1 MGMPTCSSLPQ
12 AVANPI
18 RSSAHIKQE
27 LGGCRKLGMKRVFPA
42 AITILPPNMQIAKLW
57 PIDEISRYRKQLLV
71 AQIAEEHKRFLL
83 VGT

>member
-1 MGMPTCSSLPQ
+1 
-12 AVANPI
+12 
-18 RSSAHIKQE
+18 
-27 LGGCRKLGMKRVFPA
+27 MKRVFPA